1 MEQEEGRRVCKK
13 GKHVAC
19 MCMLSRFSRVQLFM
33 TPWAVACQAALCM
46 GFLRQEYW
54 SGLSCPPPRD
64 LPDPRIE
71 LASPG
76 APTLQAISL
85 WRSHWGSRIFPHS
98 TPNSLADI
106 ISSILFIL
114 NQTILH
120 EFYFDHFNHYHD
132 SPEPL

>member
-1 MEQEEGRRVCKK
+1 MPFQNTGIIVFKKIFCIGMHAQSLQLCPTLCNPMDSSLPGCSVHRIPQARILEWVAMPSSRR
-13 GKHVAC
+13 
-19 MCMLSRFSRVQLFM
+19 
-33 TPWAVACQAALCM
+33 
-46 GFLRQEYW
+46 
-54 SGLSCPPPRD
+54 
-64 LPDPRIE
+64 
-71 LASPG
+71 SPG

-85 WRSHWGSRIFPHS
+85 WRSHWGSPIFPHS

-132 SPEPL
+132 SSEPL